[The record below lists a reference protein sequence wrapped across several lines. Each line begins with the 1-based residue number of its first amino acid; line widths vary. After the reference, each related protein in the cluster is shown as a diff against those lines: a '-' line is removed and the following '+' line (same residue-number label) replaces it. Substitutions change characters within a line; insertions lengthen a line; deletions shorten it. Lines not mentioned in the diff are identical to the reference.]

1 MGLLDTKNKRKSA
14 ALTSVIMSLLLVA
27 IFFFGLKYLDP
38 PEEYGIAVNFGTSD
52 VGQGNVQPKAPLKPA
67 GEPAE
72 EIQEEEVEE
81 QEVIEQP
88 QEEVQPVEE
97 KVQETVEEAATEE
110 EVLTQESE
118 EAIAIKKAEEER
130 KKKEAEDLKKAEEER
145 LERERIEEEKRE
157 QERLEAERK
166 EKERQAEIARK
177 KKAEEDAKKAKL
189 DAMIGGINNASG
201 TEEGGEGNDNQA
213 GDKGKITGDPNA
225 SGYYGNGGSGGDG
238 DYNLGNRKPLSRPK
252 PDYICSEE
260 GLVVVGI
267 EVDRNGRVIKATPG
281 IKGTTNSAACL
292 LTQAKEAALKTR
304 WNSDFNAPSKQVG
317 TIKYRFS
324 LSQ

>member
-1 MGLLDTKNKRKSA
+1 MGFLDTKNKRKSA
-14 ALTSVIMSLLLVA
+14 ALTSVIMSLLVVA
-27 IFFFGLKYLDP
+27 IFFFGLTYLDP

-52 VGQGNVQPKAPLKPA
+52 VGQGNVQPKAPLKAAAQP
-67 GEPAE
+67 E
-72 EIQEEEVEE
+72 EIQEEVVEE

-88 QEEVQPVEE
+88 QEEVQSVEE
-97 KVQETVEEAATEE
+97 KVDETVEETATEE
-110 EVLTQESE
+110 EVLTQETE

-130 KKKEAEDLKKAEEER
+130 KKQEAEDRKKVEER
-145 LERERIEEEKRE
+145 LERERIEAEKRE

-166 EKERQAEIARK
+166 ERERQAEIARK
-177 KKAEEDAKKAKL
+177 KAEEDAKRAKL

-292 LTQAKEAALKTR
+292 LTQAKAAALKTR
-304 WNSDFNAPSKQVG
+304 WNSDSNAPSKQVG